1 MRSAAGRVIKLPA
14 IAMLASLALATLATS
29 ASAQAP
35 EIRFAR
41 QFSMGYLQF
50 NVMEKH
56 RLLEK
61 HAKAAGLGDVKVV
74 WATFNS
80 PAAMN
85 DALLSGSIDIVSGG
99 VPGLLTIWA
108 RTQGTANAVKGVTAF
123 SSQPILLNTRSP
135 NIKAITDFTE
145 KDKIAVPAVKISVQ
159 AMMLQMAA
167 AKQWGQ
173 SNFAKLDPLTVGM
186 SPPDATVALLSD
198 ASEITSVF
206 SVPPFQYQQLEK
218 PGIHTVLTSTE
229 VFGGP
234 HTFTVAWASSQF
246 RDKNPALYK
255 ALVAAFAEAT
265 EMLNK
270 DVKPAAQY
278 WIDDVKSK
286 LTVEKVAEIASG
298 KDVRWTMAP
307 ESTVKYAE
315 FMHAVGM
322 IKVKPASW
330 KDLFFP
336 EVHGLAGS

>member
-1 MRSAAGRVIKLPA
+1 MSIARLLAAGF
-14 IAMLASLALATLATS
+14 IAAVLAGTT
-29 ASAQAP
+29 AQAQGP

-50 NVMEKH
+50 NVMEH
-56 RLLEK
+56 HQLVEK
-61 HAKAAGLGDVKVV
+61 HAKALGVPEVKVV

-108 RTQGTANAVKGVTAF
+108 RTQGTANAVKGIAAF
-123 SSQPILLNTRSP
+123 TSQPVLLNTRNP
-135 NIKAITDFTE
+135 NVKSIADFTDQ
-145 KDKIAVPAVKISVQ
+145 DKIAVPAVKISVQ

-173 SNFAKLDPLTVGM
+173 TNYAKLDALTVGM

-198 ASEITSVF
+198 SAGITSVF

-218 PGIHTVLTSTE
+218 EGIRTVLNSYE

-234 HTFTVAWASSQF
+234 HTFTLAWTSSQF
-246 RDKNPALYK
+246 RDKNPSLYK
-255 ALVAAFAEAT
+255 ALIAAFDEAT
-265 EMLNK
+265 QMLNK

-278 WIDDVKSK
+278 WVDNVKSK
-286 LTVEKVAEIASG
+286 LSVEKVAEIASG
-298 KDVRWTMAP
+298 PQVKWTMVP
-307 ESTVKYAE
+307 ESTMKYAE
-315 FMHAVGM
+315 FMHAVGS
-322 IKVKPASW
+322 IKTMPATW

-336 EVHGLAGS
+336 EVHALPGS